1 MRNARSDSKIFDF
14 FLYFLLLKIAKDEKE
29 GIFLHFNIKNQ
40 GEIRYGEAEESYGIG
55 NHRG

>member
-14 FLYFLLLKIAKDEKE
+14 FLHFLLLKIAKDEKE

-40 GEIRYGEAEESYGIG
+40 GEIRYGDAEESYGIG